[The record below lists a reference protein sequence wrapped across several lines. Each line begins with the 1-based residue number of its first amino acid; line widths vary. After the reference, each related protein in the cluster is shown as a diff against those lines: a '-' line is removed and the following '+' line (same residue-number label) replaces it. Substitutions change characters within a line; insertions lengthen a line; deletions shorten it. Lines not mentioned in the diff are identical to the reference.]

1 MEKELLQ
8 SYTDLNHF
16 LDEPPDRAFWMFQ
29 RRKAFL
35 SQKRMT
41 KWSSD
46 RLEDYV
52 LFPASDGFVTRQECV
67 FVSHF
72 WQKPDDPDPDSKY
85 LRLIQK
91 ELKKQTWSC
100 IWVDWS
106 CIPQHPRN
114 EKEEAYFLRSLKT
127 MSGIIRNCCFMWHY
141 PPFEPRLWILYEIA
155 EYTLSCDKG
164 LQGMIT
170 SDIKTFA
177 DHIDEMSNL
186 GVEAVLNKYG
196 YKCSHNRDKEFL
208 TSWLEVLVLLRKL
221 SLDTDDVRRLL
232 DCLTWSPSTG
242 VIMLLALNGLLVFH
256 RFEGTL
262 TLNGEPHGFTPFP
275 KWVSRLSSRT
285 SCSLLNNIK

>member
-1 MEKELLQ
+1 MASLREDIKAPMQSATISPPSKTAPSVAWRSLVRRSIKAWGSRTAHEAPGMEKELLQ
-8 SYTDLNHF
+8 SKTDLNHF
-16 LDEPPDRAFWMFQ
+16 LDKPPDRVFWMFQ

-46 RLEDYV
+46 RLDDYV

-72 WQKPDDPDPDSKY
+72 WQKPDDPDPNSKY

-91 ELKKQTWSC
+91 ELKQQTWSC

-141 PPFEPRLWILYEIA
+141 PPFEPRLWI
-155 EYTLSCDKG
+155 YT
-164 LQGMIT
+164 
-170 SDIKTFA
+170 
-177 DHIDEMSNL
+177 
-186 GVEAVLNKYG
+186 
-196 YKCSHNRDKEFL
+196 R
-208 TSWLEVLVLLRKL
+208 
-221 SLDTDDVRRLL
+221 
-232 DCLTWSPSTG
+232 
-242 VIMLLALNGLLVFH
+242 
-256 RFEGTL
+256 
-262 TLNGEPHGFTPFP
+262 
-275 KWVSRLSSRT
+275 
-285 SCSLLNNIK
+285 